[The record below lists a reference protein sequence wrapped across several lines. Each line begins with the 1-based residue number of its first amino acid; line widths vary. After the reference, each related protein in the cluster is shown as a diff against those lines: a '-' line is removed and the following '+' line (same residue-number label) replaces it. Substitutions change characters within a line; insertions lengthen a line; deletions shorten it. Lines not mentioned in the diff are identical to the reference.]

1 MVSPL
6 CEVKDGAGAYV
17 STDNGVNVTPGNTIT
32 IHLIDTSASTWSI
45 SCIYTD
51 DLSVAATVTA
61 GLTVDPITRT
71 ATFTAPV
78 AGRAYIFRSVVNN
91 GVGPDGRTRASYS
104 TTFGVYTLMS
114 GMRVLAA
121 NETTEGNTT
130 FGWTTVLNA
139 LIRNGLGGAVLDTTN
154 STLTQSA
161 YECETSDATPYN
173 PAGATVALAAD
184 TTTTVDVEA
193 RCIEAGAGVT
203 KVFNLR
209 RHFLN
214 AAGVITASTQ
224 EVVSGPDEVGGT
236 LAADVNINYTGTT
249 ARVDV
254 TGVAAT
260 DLRWR
265 VDLQATQLEAG
276 VTALNVASIA
286 PSSGTIAGGTAVTL
300 TGTGFSTA
308 TGATVGGVALTSF
321 TVVDD
326 TTITGTTGAHAAG
339 AVDVVVTRPTGSDTL
354 VGGFTF
360 SSAFDPSTKSLTG
373 WWRAGSTWDDVA
385 GEWTGTASAGSSGSR
400 LLDDATT
407 GFPTPADGAALN
419 SLVGPDFNGT
429 DDMLFGNPT
438 VTTTY
443 WGTGSGQVFVAA
455 LFNADT
461 ATADPG
467 AGSRRNAPAIVA
479 ETNAYA
485 GLYFH
490 TGGVT
495 FAIVTDDGGGTVYEI
510 TKACTTAAWHS
521 AVAWWDGSNLHLEVD
536 GVAATPVA
544 TTGSG
549 IPSLA
554 DPLRVGRNYAA
565 AYFDGRIYDLQTA
578 TSAVETSAEHISY
591 VNNRYGLA
599 L

>member
-1 MVSPL
+1 MATTSGWLANLLGITTVQSDGVDVTARAKL
-6 CEVKDGAGAYV
+6 NFRNMSVTSNADTNAIDVEVIDGA
-17 STDNGVNVTPGNTIT
+17 T
-32 IHLIDTSASTWSI
+32 
-45 SCIYTD
+45 
-51 DLSVAATVTA
+51 
-61 GLTVDPITRT
+61 
-71 ATFTAPV
+71 
-78 AGRAYIFRSVVNN
+78 
-91 GVGPDGRTRASYS
+91 
-104 TTFGVYTLMS
+104 
-114 GMRVLAA
+114 
-121 NETTEGNTT
+121 
-130 FGWTTVLNA
+130 
-139 LIRNGLGGAVLDTTN
+139 DTTN
-154 STLTQSA
+154 SDFAQLTT
-161 YECETSDATPYN
+161 ELETTNATETT
-173 PAGATVALAAD
+173 AGATFALPTD
-184 TTTTVDVEA
+184 SITTVDVQA
-193 RCIEAGAGVT
+193 SAIVAGAT
-203 KVFNLR
+203 SAKIFNVR

-214 AAGVITASTQ
+214 DGGSVTASTQ
-224 EVVSGPDEVGGT
+224 EDVGGPDVVGSA
-236 LAADVNINYTGTT
+236 LAATIAISNTGTT
-249 ARVDV
+249 AAVKV

-260 DLRWR
+260 TIRWR
-265 VDLQATQLEAG
+265 VDRQAVR
-276 VTALNVASIA
+276 VTAPTAVTPA
-286 PSSGTIAGGTAVTL
+286 PDLVSLTPTTGTTSGGTAVTL
-300 TGTGFSTA
+300 TGTGFTGA
-308 TGATVGGVALTSF
+308 TGATIGGVAVTSF
-321 TVVDD
+321 VVVND
-326 TTITGTTGAHAAG
+326 TTITGTTGMHSAG
-339 AVDVVVTRPTGSDTL
+339 AVDVVVTGPGGSDTL

-407 GFPTPADGAALN
+407 GFPVPTDGAALN
-419 SLVGPDFNGT
+419 SLVGPIFNGT
-429 DDMLFGNPT
+429 DQLLFGNPT

-554 DPLRVGRNYAA
+554 DPLRVGRNFAA
-565 AYFDGRIYDLQTA
+565 AHFDGRIYDLQTA